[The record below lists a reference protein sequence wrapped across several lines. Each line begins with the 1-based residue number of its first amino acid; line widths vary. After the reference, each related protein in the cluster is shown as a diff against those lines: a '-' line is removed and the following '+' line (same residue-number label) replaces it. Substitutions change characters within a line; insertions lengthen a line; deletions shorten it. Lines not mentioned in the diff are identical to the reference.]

1 MERQRAPADPG
12 VLWPGQGVTDVLS
25 ALTKLI
31 PLNETKGARGPQ
43 GLYPTPQS
51 SAALRSGQSSPSCA
65 GLLFFFFFLKL
76 TSPLPLLL
84 SVFFSCCFT
93 VCLSVCLSIS
103 LKKITME
110 SHSGRAGRGF
120 RNHRVQSL
128 YLRGEDA
135 RAQKEEVSGCNNF
148 PLYFPPLPPGCS
160 PFVRNLGLV
169 MHPEEPRAL
178 LCSQMTS

>member
-1 MERQRAPADPG
+1 M
-12 VLWPGQGVTDVLS
+12 LS

-43 GLYPTPQS
+43 RLYPTPQS

-84 SVFFSCCFT
+84 SVFFFLLFHCLP
-93 VCLSVCLSIS
+93 VCLSVYLI
-103 LKKITME
+103 KKITME
-110 SHSGRAGRGF
+110 SHSVRAGRGF

-135 RAQKEEVSGCNNF
+135 QAQKEEVTSLQDLVPLSG
-148 PLYFPPLPPGCS
+148 
-160 PFVRNLGLV
+160 
-169 MHPEEPRAL
+169 
-178 LCSQMTS
+178 T

>member
-12 VLWPGQGVTDVLS
+12 VLWPGRGVTDMLS

-43 GLYPTPQS
+43 RLYPTPQS

-84 SVFFSCCFT
+84 SVFFFLLFHSLL
-93 VCLSVCLSIS
+93 VCLSVYLI
-103 LKKITME
+103 KKITME
-110 SHSGRAGRGF
+110 SHSVRAGRGF

-135 RAQKEEVSGCNNF
+135 QAQKEVTSLQDLVPLSG
-148 PLYFPPLPPGCS
+148 
-160 PFVRNLGLV
+160 
-169 MHPEEPRAL
+169 
-178 LCSQMTS
+178 T